1 MKVEGLR
8 LLSKQLKL
16 LLSSFLIVLT
26 IGFLSGTRYLFY
38 NSTTN
43 PTGIEEHYNGN
54 EFSDDQEVMKFKKS
68 EKEILNIVH
77 SHILSMSLIFLVIGY
92 FLTKT
97 EISNPLKNFLI
108 VEPFVSIVLTFGGIY
123 MLWLEISWFTYVIMI
138 SGILLHVC
146 YFLAV
151 FLIFKELYKK

>member
-1 MKVEGLR
+1 MKSTLSN
-8 LLSKQLKL
+8 LSKDVKL
-16 LLSSFLIVLT
+16 LISTFLIVLT
-26 IGFLSGTRYLFY
+26 ICFLSGTKFLFY
-38 NSTTN
+38 SNTTT
-43 PTGIEEHYNGN
+43 PIGIEEHYNGN

-77 SHILSMSLIFLVIGY
+77 AHILSMSLIFLAIGY

-97 EISNPLKNFLI
+97 DISNPLKNFLI

-123 MLWLEISWFTYVIMI
+123 MLWLELSWFTYVIMI
-138 SGILLHVC
+138 SGILLHIC

>member
-1 MKVEGLR
+1 MKSVLSN
-8 LLSKQLKL
+8 LSKDLKL
-16 LLSSFLIVLT
+16 LISSFLIVLT
-26 IGFLSGTRYLFY
+26 IGFLSGTKFLFY
-38 NSTTN
+38 SNTTT
-43 PTGIEEHYNGN
+43 PMGIEEHYNGN

-68 EKEILNIVH
+68 EKEILNIIH
-77 SHILSMSLIFLVIGY
+77 AHILSMSLIFLVIGY

-97 EISNPLKNFLI
+97 DIPKSFKNFLI
-108 VEPFVSIVLTFGGIY
+108 VEPFVSIILTFGGIY
-123 MLWLEISWFTYVIMI
+123 MLWMKISWFTYVIMI

>member
-1 MKVEGLR
+1 MEGLR
-8 LLSKQLKL
+8 LLSRQLKL

-68 EKEILNIVH
+68 EKEMTV
-77 SHILSMSLIFLVIGY
+77 SDLVC
-92 FLTKT
+92 
-97 EISNPLKNFLI
+97 LKNVSLK
-108 VEPFVSIVLTFGGIY
+108 VKKGEFVCIIGDVGAGKSSLLSSILG
-123 MLWLEISWFTYVIMI
+123 
-138 SGILLHVC
+138 
-146 YFLAV
+146 
-151 FLIFKELYKK
+151 EL

>member
-1 MKVEGLR
+1 MKSVLSN
-8 LLSKQLKL
+8 LSKDLKL
-16 LLSSFLIVLT
+16 LISSFLIVLT
-26 IGFLSGTRYLFY
+26 IGFLSGTKFLFY
-38 NSTTN
+38 SNTTT
-43 PTGIEEHYNGN
+43 PMGIEEHYNGN

-68 EKEILNIVH
+68 EKEILNIFH
-77 SHILSMSLIFLVIGY
+77 AHILSMSLIFLVIAY

-97 EISNPLKNFLI
+97 DIPKSFKNFLI
-108 VEPFVSIVLTFGGIY
+108 VEPFVSIILTFGGIY

-138 SGILLHVC
+138 SGILLHIC

>member
-1 MKVEGLR
+1 MKSTLSN
-8 LLSKQLKL
+8 LSKDLKL
-16 LLSSFLIVLT
+16 LISSFLIVLT
-26 IGFLSGTRYLFY
+26 IGFLSGTKFLFY
-38 NSTTN
+38 SNTTT
-43 PTGIEEHYNGN
+43 PIGIEEHYNGN

-77 SHILSMSLIFLVIGY
+77 AHILSMSLIFLAIGY

-97 EISNPLKNFLI
+97 DISNPLKNFLI

-123 MLWLEISWFTYVIMI
+123 MLWLEMSWFTYVIMI

>member
-1 MKVEGLR
+1 MKSVLSN
-8 LLSKQLKL
+8 LSKDLKL
-16 LLSSFLIVLT
+16 LISSFLIVLT
-26 IGFLSGTRYLFY
+26 IGFLSGTKFLFY
-38 NSTTN
+38 SNTTT
-43 PTGIEEHYNGN
+43 PMGIEEHYNGN

-77 SHILSMSLIFLVIGY
+77 AHILSMSLIFLVIGY

-97 EISNPLKNFLI
+97 DMPKSFRNFLI
-108 VEPFVSIVLTFGGIY
+108 VEPFVSIILTFGGIY

>member
-1 MKVEGLR
+1 MKSTLSN
-8 LLSKQLKL
+8 LSKDVKL
-16 LLSSFLIVLT
+16 LISTFLIVLT
-26 IGFLSGTRYLFY
+26 IGFLSGTKFLFY
-38 NSTTN
+38 SNTTT
-43 PTGIEEHYNGN
+43 PIGIEEHYNGN

-77 SHILSMSLIFLVIGY
+77 SHILSMSLIFLAIGY

-97 EISNPLKNFLI
+97 KTSNPLKNFLI

-123 MLWLEISWFTYVIMI
+123 MLWLQISWFTYVIMI

>member
-1 MKVEGLR
+1 MKSTLSN
-8 LLSKQLKL
+8 LSKDVKL
-16 LLSSFLIVLT
+16 LISTFLIVLT
-26 IGFLSGTRYLFY
+26 IGFLSGTKFLFY
-38 NSTTN
+38 SNTT
-43 PTGIEEHYNGN
+43 PPIGIEEHYNGN

-77 SHILSMSLIFLVIGY
+77 AHILSMSLIFLAIGY

-97 EISNPLKNFLI
+97 DLSNPLKNFLI

>member
-1 MKVEGLR
+1 MKST
-8 LLSKQLKL
+8 LSNLPKDIKL
-16 LLSSFLIVLT
+16 LISSFLIVLT
-26 IGFLSGTRYLFY
+26 IGFLSGTKFLFY
-38 NSTTN
+38 SNTTT
-43 PTGIEEHYNGN
+43 PVGIEEHYNGN

-77 SHILSMSLIFLVIGY
+77 AHILSMSLIFLAIGY

-97 EISNPLKNFLI
+97 DISNPLKNFLI

-138 SGILLHVC
+138 SGILLHIC

>member
-1 MKVEGLR
+1 MKSTLSN
-8 LLSKQLKL
+8 LSKDVKL
-16 LLSSFLIVLT
+16 LTSTFLIVLT
-26 IGFLSGTRYLFY
+26 IGFLSGTKFLFY
-38 NSTTN
+38 SNTTT
-43 PTGIEEHYNGN
+43 PIGIEEHYNGN
-54 EFSDDQEVMKFKKS
+54 EFSDNQEVMKFKKS

-97 EISNPLKNFLI
+97 DISNPLKNFLI

-138 SGILLHVC
+138 SGIILHFC
-146 YFLAV
+146 YIIYRYFN
-151 FLIFKELYKK
+151 FE

>member
-1 MKVEGLR
+1 MKSTLSN
-8 LLSKQLKL
+8 LSKDVKL
-16 LLSSFLIVLT
+16 LTSTFLIVLT
-26 IGFLSGTRYLFY
+26 IGFFSGTKFLFY
-38 NSTTN
+38 SNTTT
-43 PTGIEEHYNGN
+43 PIGIEEHYNGN
-54 EFSDDQEVMKFKKS
+54 EFSDNQEVMKFKKS

-97 EISNPLKNFLI
+97 DISNPLKNFLI

>member
-1 MKVEGLR
+1 MKSTLSN
-8 LLSKQLKL
+8 LSKDVKL
-16 LLSSFLIVLT
+16 LISTFLIVLT
-26 IGFLSGTRYLFY
+26 IGFLSGTKFLFY
-38 NSTTN
+38 SNTIT
-43 PTGIEEHYNGN
+43 PIGIEEHYNGN

-77 SHILSMSLIFLVIGY
+77 AHILSMSLIFLAIGY

-97 EISNPLKNFLI
+97 DISNPLKNFLI

>member
-1 MKVEGLR
+1 VKSTLSN
-8 LLSKQLKL
+8 LSKDVKL
-16 LLSSFLIVLT
+16 LISTFLIVLT
-26 IGFLSGTRYLFY
+26 IGFLSGTKFLFY
-38 NSTTN
+38 SNTTT
-43 PTGIEEHYNGN
+43 PIGIEEHYKGN

-77 SHILSMSLIFLVIGY
+77 AHILSMSLIFLAIGY

-97 EISNPLKNFLI
+97 DISNPLKNFLI

-123 MLWLEISWFTYVIMI
+123 MLWLEISWFTYVIMV
-138 SGILLHVC
+138 SGLLLHLC

>member
-1 MKVEGLR
+1 MKSTLSN
-8 LLSKQLKL
+8 LSKDVKL
-16 LLSSFLIVLT
+16 LISTFLIVLT
-26 IGFLSGTRYLFY
+26 IGFLSGTKFLFY
-38 NSTTN
+38 SNTTT
-43 PTGIEEHYNGN
+43 PIGIEEHYNGN

-77 SHILSMSLIFLVIGY
+77 AHILSMSLIFLAIGY

-97 EISNPLKNFLI
+97 DISNPLKNFLI

-123 MLWLEISWFTYVIMI
+123 MLWLEISWSTYVIMI

>member
-1 MKVEGLR
+1 MKSVLSN
-8 LLSKQLKL
+8 LSKDLKL
-16 LLSSFLIVLT
+16 LISSFLIVLT
-26 IGFLSGTRYLFY
+26 IGFLSGTKFLFY
-38 NSTTN
+38 SNTTT
-43 PTGIEEHYNGN
+43 PMGIEEHYNGN

-77 SHILSMSLIFLVIGY
+77 SHILSMSLIFLAIGY

-108 VEPFVSIVLTFGGIY
+108 VEPFISIVLTFGGIY
-123 MLWLEISWFTYVIMI
+123 MLWLEIGWFTYVIMI
-138 SGILLHVC
+138 SGILLHIC

>member
-1 MKVEGLR
+1 MKSTLSN
-8 LLSKQLKL
+8 LSKDVKL
-16 LLSSFLIVLT
+16 LISTFLIVLT
-26 IGFLSGTRYLFY
+26 IGFLSGTKFLFY
-38 NSTTN
+38 SNTTT
-43 PTGIEEHYNGN
+43 PIGIEEHYNGN

-77 SHILSMSLIFLVIGY
+77 AHILSMSLIFLAFGY

-97 EISNPLKNFLI
+97 DISIPLKNFLI

-138 SGILLHVC
+138 SGILLHIC

>member
-1 MKVEGLR
+1 M
-8 LLSKQLKL
+8 
-16 LLSSFLIVLT
+16 IVLT
-26 IGFLSGTRYLFY
+26 IGFLSGTKFLFY
-38 NSTTN
+38 SNTTT
-43 PTGIEEHYNGN
+43 PIGIEEHYNGN

-77 SHILSMSLIFLVIGY
+77 AHILSMSLIFLSIGY

-97 EISNPLKNFLI
+97 DISNPLKNFLI

-123 MLWLEISWFTYVIMI
+123 MLWLEISWFTYLIMI

>member
-1 MKVEGLR
+1 MKSTLSN
-8 LLSKQLKL
+8 LSKDVKL
-16 LLSSFLIVLT
+16 LISTFLIVLT
-26 IGFLSGTRYLFY
+26 IGFLSGTKFLFY
-38 NSTTN
+38 SNTTT
-43 PTGIEEHYNGN
+43 PIGIEEHYNGN

-77 SHILSMSLIFLVIGY
+77 AHILSMSLIFLAIGY

-97 EISNPLKNFLI
+97 DKSNPLKNFLI